1 MASTCDKG
9 FADSYMILNPEDAHF
24 FDIIRIL
31 FSRDIGHRKFVDSNA
46 EGDVEGSFRGRWLIF
61 ISIVLQKFLLFIA
74 KPLAK
79 IGYWVEMLINLIA
92 LNGGITMI
100 IINFLSGSFL
110 NLVNLYYIMSI

>member
-24 FDIIRIL
+24 IDIIRIL
-31 FSRDIGHRKFVDSNA
+31 FSRNIGHRKFVDSNA

-61 ISIVLQKFLLFIA
+61 ISIVLQKLLLYIA
-74 KPLAK
+74 KPLNK
-79 IGYWVEMLINLIA
+79 FGSCVEMLINLIS

-100 IINFLSGSFL
+100 IFNFLSGLLIFL
-110 NLVNLYYIMSI
+110 LCFYLLC

>member
-1 MASTCDKG
+1 MAATCDKG

-24 FDIIRIL
+24 FDIIHVL
-31 FSRDIGHRKFVDSNA
+31 FSRNIGHRKFVDSNA

-61 ISIVLQKFLLFIA
+61 ISIVLQKFLLFIS

-79 IGYWVEMLINLIA
+79 FGSCVEMLVNLVA

-100 IINFLSGSFL
+100 IINFLSGEFFSDL
-110 NLVNLYYIMSI
+110 LLI